1 MSYNFKNTVG
11 YINHALLKNLDRAL
25 SANNN
30 NNIRRFIESIPQK
43 VVEQCFFLFE
53 YNLIYSP
60 RQIINTTFTFFSR
73 LFIAHKYECI
83 NGPKTKA
90 FILII

>member
-1 MSYNFKNTVG
+1 MGYNFKNT
-11 YINHALLKNLDRAL
+11 YNHALLQNLDRAL

-30 NNIRRFIESIPQK
+30 NNNNMRRFVESIPQK
-43 VVEQCFFLFE
+43 VVEQRFSPDE

-60 RQIINTTFTFFSR
+60 RKMINTTFTFLSR
-73 LFIAHKYECI
+73 LFMAHKYECI
-83 NGPKTKA
+83 NGPKTQA